1 MVVPITEEDAQKM
14 RQHQRGTVEINP
26 SSLISTIIAP
36 VVTTTTTNLL
46 TSWAQGKFVLAL
58 ILPLMALPVLALI
71 FVALLWVYKRYG
83 AGYVTLAQEK
93 YLPSRFSTLFGK

>member
-1 MVVPITEEDAQKM
+1 M
-14 RQHQRGTVEINP
+14 RQHQRGTIEINP

-36 VVTTTTTNLL
+36 VVSTTTTTNLL

-93 YLPSRFSTLFGK
+93 YLPSRSSTLFGK